1 MGVIDQVN
9 ARYGRGSIRLAIEP
23 PVAQWAMKRDYLSPS
38 FTTDFNQLKSVK
50 CQ

>member
-9 ARYGRGSIRLAIEP
+9 ARYGRGSLRLALEP
-23 PVAQWAMKRDYLSPS
+23 PVAHWAMKRDYLSAS